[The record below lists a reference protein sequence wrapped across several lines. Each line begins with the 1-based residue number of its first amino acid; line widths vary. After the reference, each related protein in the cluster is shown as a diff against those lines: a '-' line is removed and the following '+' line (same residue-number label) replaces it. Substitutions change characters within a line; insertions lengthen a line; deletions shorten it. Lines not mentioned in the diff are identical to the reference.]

1 MIGKIQLPV
10 SEKKRPVSNTRQSGF
25 SLLELLISM
34 FILIILLSV
43 VIPTYQ
49 TSIRHAR
56 EVVLKEN
63 LFQMRRAIDQYTTDK
78 GKAPQTVEDLRT
90 AKYLRDIPVDPI
102 TEKAEWRE
110 VSGDDPNSAEG
121 DQGLVNVKSLAEGED
136 DEGKKYS
143 DY

>member
-1 MIGKIQLPV
+1 
-10 SEKKRPVSNTRQSGF
+10 
-25 SLLELLISM
+25 
-34 FILIILLSV
+34 
-43 VIPTYQ
+43 
-49 TSIRHAR
+49 
-56 EVVLKEN
+56 
-63 LFQMRRAIDQYTTDK
+63 MRRAIDQYTTDK
-78 GKAPQTVEDLRT
+78 GKAPQSIEDLRT

-136 DEGKKYS
+136 NEGKKYS